1 MSLLYQ
7 AKDGGIL
14 MILRIANSYINNRR
28 YTHKRAVIGVGVNC
42 EGTLH
47 ESYTCYSYFIHRV
60 EIYSLFT
67 YTHTNV
73 YVLCAVN
80 DW

>member
-28 YTHKRAVIGVGVNC
+28 YTHKRAVVGVGVKGLYTSHIHATRILYI
-42 EGTLH
+42 ELRFTHYLH
-47 ESYTCYSYFIHRV
+47 IPTQMCMF
-60 EIYSLFT
+60 
-67 YTHTNV
+67 
-73 YVLCAVN
+73 YVR
-80 DW
+80 